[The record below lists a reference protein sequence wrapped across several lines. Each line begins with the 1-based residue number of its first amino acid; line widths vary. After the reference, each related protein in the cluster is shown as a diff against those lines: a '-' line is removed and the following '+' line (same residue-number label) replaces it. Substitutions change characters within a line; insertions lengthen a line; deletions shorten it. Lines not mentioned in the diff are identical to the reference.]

1 MLGWG
6 KIKHPG
12 SSHHILQQAHM
23 PSVSHAECKRKNG
36 NIGIQITDVMVCGGK
51 SNTLISGCHGDSGG
65 PYVCKNS
72 AGRWVLQGD
81 VSWGNPQCDS
91 RQKYT
96 VFGRVAKFRNW
107 IDMHT
112 SGGNKHS
119 LSFKNWKIFHS

>member
-1 MLGWG
+1 MTGWG

-23 PSVSHAECKRKNG
+23 PSVSLADCKKKNG
-36 NIGIQITDVMVCGGK
+36 NIGIPITDAMVCGAKPG
-51 SNTLISGCHGDSGG
+51 TQISGCHGDSGG
-65 PYVCKNS
+65 PYVCKNA

-81 VSWGNPQCDS
+81 VSWGSGSCNVNQLYS
-91 RQKYT
+91 

-112 SGGNKHS
+112 AGGECTAFSHCG
-119 LSFKNWKIFHS
+119 